1 MTNKGLTY
9 SKDKTKPPLGSIP
22 VCDILGAE
30 RLGEDSFH
38 SKLVSL
44 TVRVQSRGG
53 SRILF
58 RRGCTRL
65 LLYFNTNKPHSF
77 FLTEYRLY

>member
-44 TVRVQSRGG
+44 TVRVQRKSVLQLAICRFGEAVG
-53 SRILF
+53 SM
-58 RRGCTRL
+58 
-65 LLYFNTNKPHSF
+65 Y
-77 FLTEYRLY
+77 

>member
-44 TVRVQSRGG
+44 TVRVQRKSVLQLA
-53 SRILF
+53 I
-58 RRGCTRL
+58 
-65 LLYFNTNKPHSF
+65 
-77 FLTEYRLY
+77 

>member
-22 VCDILGAE
+22 VCDVLGAE

-38 SKLVSL
+38 SKLVSF
-44 TVRVQSRGG
+44 TVRVQRKSVLQFAMA
-53 SRILF
+53 SCELACSI
-58 RRGCTRL
+58 TQE
-65 LLYFNTNKPHSF
+65 SF
-77 FLTEYRLY
+77 CEQD

>member
-44 TVRVQSRGG
+44 TVRVQRKSVLQLTIWG
-53 SRILF
+53 SCR
-58 RRGCTRL
+58 
-65 LLYFNTNKPHSF
+65 
-77 FLTEYRLY
+77 

>member
-9 SKDKTKPPLGSIP
+9 SKDKTKPPLGGIP

-44 TVRVQSRGG
+44 TVRVQR
-53 SRILF
+53 
-58 RRGCTRL
+58 
-65 LLYFNTNKPHSF
+65 KSF
-77 FLTEYRLY
+77 LQLAIQESCS